1 MFVPITLILS
11 QMLRLILIASL
22 LVSAPICTVAQSTF
36 GLRTGLSIPTGDFA
50 YDNIGNPFNGA
61 GGARTGFNIGATYA
75 YKLPNNN
82 LGLFMS
88 ADLFYNSLSNDA
100 KDIYEASLRGQNN
113 LNSNLDVSYY
123 RYINIPVILGL
134 RYNYPLTDDISLFG
148 DVGLGANHMRMTDMT
163 IIYRG
168 DEALI
173 TFDPATKLAINIQA
187 GIRYNEKYTLG
198 LSYLSLGSYEIDSQ
212 ATEDGD
218 TQDYETIERSISM
231 ITLNVGIWF

>member
-1 MFVPITLILS
+1 M
-11 QMLRLILIASL
+11 
-22 LVSAPICTVAQSTF
+22 
-36 GLRTGLSIPTGDFA
+36 
-50 YDNIGNPFNGA
+50 
-61 GGARTGFNIGATYA
+61 
-75 YKLPNNN
+75 
-82 LGLFMS
+82 
-88 ADLFYNSLSNDA
+88 
-100 KDIYEASLRGQNN
+100 
-113 LNSNLDVSYY
+113 NSNLDVSYY

-134 RYNYPLTDDISLFG
+134 RYNYPLVDNISLFG
-148 DVGLGANHMRMTDMT
+148 VIGLGANHMRMTDMT

-173 TFDPATKLAINIQA
+173 TFDPATKLAINLLA

-218 TQDYETIERSISM
+218 TQYYETIERSISI